1 MSMTVLRPA
10 ERLLLLYFAYTVAIS
25 VALGGFAWRVVAVAA
40 AAGVAIWVLTAM
52 SPRSV
57 VADKARDWAPVALVP
72 VAYWQMDFIRRP
84 DAAAAFAR
92 QWLPVDT
99 WLFRH
104 AHPDAWGGVGSGL
117 LETAYALTYA
127 IPPGAVAILYVLHR
141 RDRVDRFHRIF
152 FAGTL
157 VAYALL
163 PFFPS
168 ASPRLVELAG
178 WQPPMNVVRHFNIWL
193 LDRAD
198 IHSSVFPSGHVAA
211 AFSAAFGMFAALPE
225 RKRVGGGMLVLA
237 LLIAAATVYGRYHYA
252 VDAIGSIAITVIA
265 WRFSVRPRTLVV
277 AVVAAISLAPS
288 RAAAE
293 GTRPPQEQEAI
304 ARAFAPVLVFHTD
317 EHFFPVNSR
326 DGVSGTGDLQRVG
339 DRVAQYAAMSKESRL
354 ARASVGYRVFSR
366 VDRGV
371 ESVVVEYWCHYL
383 YNAYTV
389 RVGWLPIRVRDNH
402 PEDLERLYLVLTPTA
417 ADAGGPDDAMQHDE
431 TWATR
436 AFRVRLVVANAHDGS
451 VPPNQYNAEIGA
463 PVTPPLTILVERG
476 SHAMAPDVNRD
487 GRFTPS
493 IDSTAPGKLLWGIRD
508 GGNAWGWYRASYMDM
523 RDHTAIR
530 LCADTA
536 AAAEPGCAPYALY
549 PVTDLQRWFDSL
561 NLSTRERL
569 DVVGHTSWVTRIFGD
584 VRVENL
590 MVPADPADGR
600 MLDRMLTRR
609 TRTQEGYAVGFTT
622 IGRTPAPIVG
632 KRFFWDVPS
641 QRMPDIVADVS
652 LIVPPGKPTRLQAF
666 LTGSYALDATTNV
679 LVGAGW
685 FSAGQSH
692 ANPVVGFD
700 VRVGRFH
707 VQPLYRLGHDWVHA
721 NLVALF

>member
-1 MSMTVLRPA
+1 MTVLRPA
-10 ERLLLLYFAYTVAIS
+10 ERLLLAYFAYTLGVS
-25 VALGGFAWRVVAVAA
+25 LVLGGFAWRVVAIAA
-40 AAGVAIWVLTAM
+40 AAGVVIWILTAI

-57 VADKARDWAPVALVP
+57 VRDWAPLALVP

-84 DAAAAFAR
+84 DAAAGFAR
-92 QWLPVDT
+92 RWLPVDE
-99 WLFRH
+99 WFFRH
-104 AHPDAWGGVGSGL
+104 AHPESWGAAGSVL

-127 IPPGAVAILYVLHR
+127 IPLAAVAILYVLGR

-157 VAYALL
+157 IAYALL

-168 ASPRLVELAG
+168 ASPRLVYAAG
-178 WQPPMNVVRHFNIWL
+178 WQPPMNVMRHFNIWL

-211 AFSAAFGMFAALPE
+211 AFSAAFGLFAALPE
-225 RKRVGGGMLVLA
+225 RKRIGGAMLVLA

-252 VDAIGSIAITVIA
+252 VDAVGSMAITVIA

-277 AVVAAISLAPS
+277 AVVAALSLAGS
-288 RAAAE
+288 RAAAD
-293 GTRPPQEQEAI
+293 EAMSPSDEEVI
-304 ARAFAPVLVFHTD
+304 ARAFAPMLVFHRD
-317 EHFFPVNSR
+317 EDFFPLNSR
-326 DGVSGTGDLQRVG
+326 DGVAAGDDPEGVH
-339 DRVAQYAAMSKESRL
+339 DRVAKYAALSRHDRL
-354 ARASVGYRVFSR
+354 AHAAVGYRVFSR

-383 YNAYTV
+383 YNAYTL
-389 RVGWLPIRVRDNH
+389 RVGWLPYRVRDNH

-417 ADAGGPDDAMQHDE
+417 SRDEEPHDQE
-431 TWATR
+431 WAR
-436 AFRVRLVVANAHDGS
+436 RSFRIRLVVANAHDGS
-451 VPPNQYNAEIGA
+451 VPPNQYNADAGTA
-463 PVTPPLTILVERG
+463 VTTPLTILVERG
-476 SHAMAPDVNRD
+476 SHAMAPDINHD

-493 IDSTAPGKLLWGIRD
+493 IDSTAPGKLMWGIRD

-523 RDHTAIR
+523 RDSTAVR

-536 AAAEPGCAPYALY
+536 APAAPRCDPYALY
-549 PVTDLQRWFDSL
+549 PVTDLQRWFEGL
-561 NLSTRERL
+561 QLSSRERL
-569 DVVGHTSWVTRIFGD
+569 DIVGHTAWVTRVFGD

-590 MVPADPADGR
+590 MVPADPPDGR

-609 TRTQEGYAVGFTT
+609 TRTQEGYEAGFTML
-622 IGRTPAPIVG
+622 GKAPAAIAG

-641 QRMPDIVADVS
+641 QRMPDVVAEVS
-652 LIVPPGKPTRLQAF
+652 AIVPAGKPTRLQAIV
-666 LTGSYALDATTNV
+666 TGSYALDATTNV

-685 FSAGQSH
+685 FSVAASH
-692 ANPVVGFD
+692 PDGVVGFD

-707 VQPLYRLGHDWVHA
+707 VQPIYRIGHDWVHA